1 MAENNKK
8 SVEISTENI
17 EEVINNGATINK
29 EIAEESAKKIAE
41 QRKEKLTQRH
51 IEVTLRNEYTLKVTH
66 LSMKKTDKEKEIKLN
81 HLKKITE
88 LSKKLTSGEV
98 SLDDFDKENKEI
110 LKKARELMRGVN
122 TWYDENLEKLYNQYP
137 EARYS
142 WRYESYQL

>member
-1 MAENNKK
+1 MGENKK
-8 SVEISTENI
+8 PVEVSTENI

-51 IEVTLRNEYTLKVTH
+51 VEVTLRNEYTLKATY

-88 LSKKLTSGEV
+88 LSKKLTNGEV
-98 SLDDFDKENKEI
+98 SLDDFDKESKEI
-110 LKKARELMRGVN
+110 LKKARELMRGVD
-122 TWYDENLEKLYNQYP
+122 TWYNENLEKLYNQYP

>member
-1 MAENNKK
+1 MTENNKK
-8 SVEISTENI
+8 SVDISTENI
-17 EEVINNGATINK
+17 EEVINNGGTINK

-51 IEVTLRNEYTLKVTH
+51 IEVTLRNEYTLKATH

-88 LSKKLTSGEV
+88 LSKKLTNGEV